1 MTSDGSAVLEAL
13 HGLPFTPALP
23 LSPNPNPN
31 PNLNPNPY
39 PNPNPNPNPNET
51 LALTLT
57 VTVTRSSTACLE
69 ARQLA
74 KAELRPS
81 PELDTVWEGWELETN
96 TSIYVYW
103 PAGHNEAT
111 NRVYIIAARLPIF
124 PPLEQTLSLDSHI
137 GE

>member
-1 MTSDGSAVLEAL
+1 MQSLTSDGSAVLEAL

-57 VTVTRSSTACLE
+57 VTVTRSSTACLG
-69 ARQLA
+69 AGRQRQLA
-74 KAELRPS
+74 KAELSPS
-81 PELDTVWEGWELETN
+81 PELDMGRLGTRDEYLCLLAGRPQRGDEP
-96 TSIYVYW
+96 SIY
-103 PAGHNEAT
+103 
-111 NRVYIIAARLPIF
+111 NRRPTPDFSSPRAD
-124 PPLEQTLSLDSHI
+124 PLS
-137 GE
+137 